1 MRYVAALFCACLTVA
16 TAGVEASAAAPA
28 AQPKVYMVVLDG
40 MKFGKVPEVIHP
52 GDMILWVNRDIFQ
65 HSVTAR
71 NHHFD
76 IDLPTGKM
84 VRQRFNRAG
93 VYPFVCKYHPGMT
106 GQVVVR

>member
-1 MRYVAALFCACLTVA
+1 MCRLAVALAAFLAVA
-16 TAGVEASAAAPA
+16 TVGAGASAAAPA
-28 AQPKVYMVVLDG
+28 VQPKVYVVVLNA
-40 MKFGKVPEVIHP
+40 MKFGPVPAVIHP

-84 VRQRFNRAG
+84 VRQRFNRVG
-93 VYPFVCKYHPGMT
+93 TYPFTCKYHPGMT
-106 GQVVVR
+106 GQVVVK